1 MMGMGVKRMSSKK
14 SNSKYDPETNEFKT
28 YTVTSTQEVGDFE
41 VTTSIETPGQP
52 TVVNPTVFV
61 ETGTGPEQSVPYPP
75 NGPEVQTITGADN
88 LIFGDDM
95 RVQYGDN
102 LTQTEK
108 FRMYPSKWIFVT
120 FQREGIHCWPGA
132 KDLPGV
138 EFLANPHRHLFKFR
152 VEVQVFHDDR
162 EIEFILFKRELE
174 KLYGDGILE
183 LDYKSCEMI
192 ADELAKYIKDHY
204 PGRFMKI
211 EVSEDGENGAVGYY
225 EGLIKV

>member
-1 MMGMGVKRMSSKK
+1 MSSKK

-75 NGPEVQTITGADN
+75 NGPEVVTITGADN
-88 LIFGDDM
+88 LTFGDDM

>member
-1 MMGMGVKRMSSKK
+1 MGMGVKRMSSKK
-14 SNSKYDPETNEFKT
+14 NNSKYDPETNEFKT

-75 NGPEVQTITGADN
+75 NGPEVVTITGADN
-88 LIFGDDM
+88 LTFGDDM